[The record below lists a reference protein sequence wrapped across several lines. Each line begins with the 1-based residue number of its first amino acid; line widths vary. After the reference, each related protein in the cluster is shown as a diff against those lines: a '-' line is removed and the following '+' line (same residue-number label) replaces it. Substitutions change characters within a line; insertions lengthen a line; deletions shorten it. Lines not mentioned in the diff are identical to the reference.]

1 MLCQGWRS
9 HMSDLYKAIFREL
22 PLLEK
27 NQKRL
32 FLLDLFLKYR
42 YHFT

>member
-9 HMSDLYKAIFREL
+9 HMFDLYKAIFREL

-32 FLLDLFLKYR
+32 SLLDLFLK
-42 YHFT
+42 

>member
-9 HMSDLYKAIFREL
+9 HMFDLYKAIFREL

-27 NQKRL
+27 KSKTFILVYWQKETVPK
-32 FLLDLFLKYR
+32 F
-42 YHFT
+42 